1 MENDWWIKKASKIQH
16 HADTNNSHAFYDAI
30 KSIYG
35 PQRKNITPVRSA
47 DGATL
52 YKDKQQILDR
62 WVEHFNTLLNTSH
75 PTQTDILSDLPCL
88 PRQPFGLPPQF
99 LRVEFLV
106 ADRHIWSSTCHQ
118 GITHLQEHATERRRH
133 RGTNVPQGPPLS
145 CAVYPYTSCGKL
157 CGSRIGLHSHM
168 AMHR

>member
-1 MENDWWIKKASKIQH
+1 MENDWWIKKASEIQH

-52 YKDKQQILDR
+52 YKDKQQIPDR

-88 PRQPFGLPPQF
+88 PLVNLLDFLPSF
-99 LRVEFLV
+99 SEV
-106 ADRHIWSSTCHQ
+106 
-118 GITHLQEHATERRRH
+118 
-133 RGTNVPQGPPLS
+133 
-145 CAVYPYTSCGKL
+145 
-157 CGSRIGLHSHM
+157 RIGRASVAFGRLKS
-168 AMHR
+168 RVFQNRNLPR